1 MPHRLRA
8 HGLVSYREAELL
20 SPRLARAPGVRVSG
34 VSIDDE
40 DTLWFRAEGAVT
52 HGIWRERTTGEA
64 ELVAKD
70 DGAVLLE
77 PRAVHGC
84 LVVKRCLPA
93 GAPSA
98 ANEIVFAREGMTGL
112 ALPGQSFAVSGEGR
126 VGLVV
131 DTERGALTRV
141 DLGHLESS
149 AVGSFPAGLDPQR
162 EPLLALDDDG
172 GEALFSAPDDK
183 GGGLSLFGLSLDD
196 GQTTRLHGPLPAAAW
211 VTGAFLPNARGVLAL
226 VCRFGDTPLTTLLWL
241 FPDGSARELF
251 RAEVTAPCSVP
262 ALIDERAAV
271 LPLSF
276 ESHPLATYGPTDL
289 IAVSLEGKAPVRLT
303 RRGDVTGQARVRAR
317 GVVVV
322 EGGDALVRVTPT

>member
-8 HGLVSYREAELL
+8 HGLVSYREAEWI

-34 VSIDDE
+34 VSIDD
-40 DTLWFRAEGAVT
+40 DGTLWFRAEGDVA

-77 PRAVHGC
+77 PRGVHGC

-98 ANEIVFAREGMTGL
+98 ANEIVFASEGKNGL
-112 ALPGQSFAVSGEGR
+112 ALPGQRFAVSGDGR
-126 VGLVV
+126 VALVV
-131 DTERGALTRV
+131 DTEHGALTRV
-141 DLGHLESS
+141 DLGTLDSRE
-149 AVGSFPAGLDPQR
+149 VGRFSAGLDPQR

-172 GEALFSAPDDK
+172 TEALFSAPDDK

-211 VTGAFLPNARGVLAL
+211 VTGAFLRNARGVLAL
-226 VCRFGDTPLTTLLWL
+226 VCRFGDAPLTTLLWL
-241 FPDGSARELF
+241 SPDGGARELF

-262 ALIDERAAV
+262 AVLDERAAV
-271 LPLSF
+271 LPLSLAP
-276 ESHPLATYGPTDL
+276 HPMTTYGPTDL
-289 IAVSLEGKAPVRLT
+289 IAVSLENKAPVRLT
-303 RRGDVTGQARVRAR
+303 QRGDVTGQARVLSG